1 MKTLCT
7 WLFCGLVASA
17 CLVQSGCASYTFH
30 SKVPAESRTIA
41 VPVFENDSGFPELD
55 AIVTQYVL
63 REIQHEGTFKIAR
76 WGDAAYRLEGK
87 LISSH
92 TTSLNFDRNYA
103 SRASEYRYTV
113 SARITLIERSTGKL
127 LIDDQLVKAST
138 TFLTHGD
145 MLTGLQDAYPRVAKE
160 LSRRIVDTVLGQW

>member
-1 MKTLCT
+1 MKKLCA
-7 WLFCGLVASA
+7 WLLFGFVASA
-17 CLVQSGCASYTFH
+17 CLFQSGCASYSVR
-30 SKVPAESRTIA
+30 SKVPAEARTIS

-76 WGDAAYRLEGK
+76 WDDAAYRLEGK
-87 LISSH
+87 LVSSH
-92 TTSLNFDRNYA
+92 TTSLNYDRNYA

-113 SARITLIERSTGKL
+113 AVRITLIERSTGKL
-127 LIDDQLVKAST
+127 LIDNQLIKANT
-138 TFLTHGD
+138 TFLTRGD
-145 MLTGLQDAYPRVAKE
+145 MLTGLRDSYPRVAKE